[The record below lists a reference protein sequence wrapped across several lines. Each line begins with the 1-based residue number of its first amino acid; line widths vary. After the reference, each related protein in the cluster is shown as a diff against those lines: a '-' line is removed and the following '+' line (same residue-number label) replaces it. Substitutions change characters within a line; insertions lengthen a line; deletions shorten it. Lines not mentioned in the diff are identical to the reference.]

1 MTNFDFLVS
10 AVLLPMGVS
19 FSQAT
24 VTGMSSDKIWQAAIQ
39 T

>member
-1 MTNFDFLVS
+1 MTDFAFLVS

-24 VTGMSSDKIWQAAIQ
+24 VTRMASDKIQ
-39 T
+39 